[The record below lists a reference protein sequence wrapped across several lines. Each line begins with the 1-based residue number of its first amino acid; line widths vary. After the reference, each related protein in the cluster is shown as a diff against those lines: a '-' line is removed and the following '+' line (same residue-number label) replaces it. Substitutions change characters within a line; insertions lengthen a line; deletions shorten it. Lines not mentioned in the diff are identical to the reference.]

1 MIYFFLINNTSLVI
15 ISKVYKTVNKMA
27 ITIESLMESM
37 REMLVKNAVEACAA
51 MYGFSSVEA
60 LTRLDKSGNIVVVKE
75 VEEIKIQKKKVKVSK
90 EEISVMK
97 RDQESRAAE
106 KKALKDAVAAEK
118 KALKEAEAAE
128 KKALKDANQAE
139 KDAKKQKKQKKVVE
153 ESITSTVIMS
163 SDEEEIVI
171 NFAQE
176 NLINEI
182 KKIRDIAYP
191 YKLSNGVKLARQI
204 LDI

>member
-1 MIYFFLINNTSLVI
+1 
-15 ISKVYKTVNKMA
+15 MA
-27 ITIESLMESM
+27 IAITVESLMESM

-60 LTRLDKSGNIVVVKE
+60 LTRLDKSGNVVVVKAI
-75 VEEIKIQKKKVKVSK
+75 EEIKIQKKKVKVSK
-90 EEISVMK
+90 EENEARSEMK
-97 RDQESRAAE
+97 RDKEL
-106 KKALKDAVAAEK
+106 KKAVELAEK
-118 KALKEAEAAE
+118 KALKEAELAEKKALKEAELVE
-128 KKALKDANQAE
+128 KKALKDAIQAE
-139 KDAKKQKKQKKVVE
+139 KGAKKAPKKQKKVVAVSDN

-163 SDEEEIVI
+163 SDEEEIII

>member
-1 MIYFFLINNTSLVI
+1 
-15 ISKVYKTVNKMA
+15 MA

-37 REMLVKNAVEACAA
+37 REMIVKNAVEACAA

-60 LTRLDKSGNIVVVKE
+60 LTRLDKSGNVVVVKE

-90 EEISVMK
+90 EAILEIK
-97 RDQESRAAE
+97 RDQESKTAE
-106 KKALKDAVAAEK
+106 KKAIKDAELEEKKELKESIQAEK
-118 KALKEAEAAE
+118 KALKEVELAE
-128 KKALKDANQAE
+128 KKALKEVIKAE
-139 KDAKKQKKQKKVVE
+139 KNVKKAQKKQKKNVE
-153 ESITSTVIMS
+153 ESISSTVIMS

-171 NFAQE
+171 NLA
-176 NLINEI
+176 NVDLIKEI

-191 YKLSNGVKLARQI
+191 YRLSNGVKLARQI